1 MENGVSQSGYEY
13 IYIAQKLRKE
23 YREALLGVGRS
34 PDTHL
39 SEFFKEEDHYFL
51 EGYEK
56 EKAFLARLTS
66 FYKTL
71 ADEESRLL
79 FHDIFYQTHHYV
91 YWYVAHMS
99 ESEHRRRFKSL
110 TYMVEGYLH
119 AA

>member
-1 MENGVSQSGYEY
+1 MENGVSQRSYEH

-39 SEFFKEEDHYFL
+39 SELFQEEDHYFRD
-51 EGYEK
+51 GYQKEK
-56 EKAFLARLTS
+56 EFLTRLAC
-66 FYKTL
+66 FYKML
-71 ADEESRLL
+71 PDEVSRLL